1 MGGHGPVLWGISLG
15 VADHHG
21 GMGMNDDMVYIQSL
35 RDRAIGFEMQAFYDD
50 RLKQMR
56 DARFRQLRMMEHS
69 ILDWRRMMESNIIN
83 WNRL

>member
-1 MGGHGPVLWGISLG
+1 MGGLVPVLWGISLG

-21 GMGMNDDMVYIQSL
+21 GMVMNEDLAYIQSL

-56 DARFRQLRMMEHS
+56 DARFRSLMTKHHAHDAMWS
-69 ILDWRRMMESNIIN
+69 
-83 WNRL
+83 

>member
-21 GMGMNDDMVYIQSL
+21 GMVMNEDLAYIQSL

-56 DARFRQLRMMEHS
+56 DARFRSS
-69 ILDWRRMMESNIIN
+69 IGTDILISCHPNSDHD
-83 WNRL
+83 